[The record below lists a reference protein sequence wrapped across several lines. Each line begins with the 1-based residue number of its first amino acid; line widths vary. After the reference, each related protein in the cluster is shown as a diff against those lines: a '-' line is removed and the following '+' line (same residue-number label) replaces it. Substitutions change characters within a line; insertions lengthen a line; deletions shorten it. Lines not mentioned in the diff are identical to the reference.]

1 MTSVYIINCSLNPH
15 SRGRKV
21 YETILAQNPDFKGVD
36 LDDYEMPLCNG
47 FEQSAY
53 AHPDVKKL
61 YDLLMPVRSMV
72 FITPIYNW
80 DVNAVAKNFIELLGT
95 RYKNEMTGK
104 VFHKKVI
111 GLIATAS
118 SKSSYLAPLGF
129 LNSLMVDFES
139 FMSPKYTV
147 LSKDDF
153 KEDGSF
159 DMKRVDQ
166 TLDNVRLLDK
176 ALSPVLAQAL

>member
-1 MTSVYIINCSLNPH
+1 MHIINCSLNPQ
-15 SRGRKV
+15 SRGRSV
-21 YETILAQNPDFKGVD
+21 YKRILEDNTDFDGID
-36 LDDYEMPLCNG
+36 LSDYTTPLCNG

-53 AHPDVKKL
+53 AHPDIKTL
-61 YDLLMPVRSMV
+61 HDLLLPVRSIV

-80 DVNAVAKNFIELLGT
+80 DVGAVTKNFIELLGT

-111 GLIATAS
+111 GLIVTAS
-118 SKSSYLAPLGF
+118 SKSSFLAPLGF
-129 LNSLMVDFES
+129 LNSLMVDFEA
-139 FMSPKYTV
+139 FISPKYTL

-159 DMKRVDQ
+159 DMMHIEK
-166 TLDNVRLLDK
+166 TLNYVRLLNK
-176 ALSPVLAQAL
+176 ALSQVL